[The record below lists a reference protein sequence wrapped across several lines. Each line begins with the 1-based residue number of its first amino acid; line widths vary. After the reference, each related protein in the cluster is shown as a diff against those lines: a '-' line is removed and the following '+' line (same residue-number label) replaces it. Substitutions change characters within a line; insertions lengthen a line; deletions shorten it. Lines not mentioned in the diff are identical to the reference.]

1 MSDAKQVA
9 EAINIYYKAITVWRY
24 TIYQE
29 LGTFQFQVSNQATP
43 HEVMETRTR
52 LNEAVHFMN
61 QHFDQ
66 LGELSFSL
74 TEMLNEK

>member
-9 EAINIYYKAITVWRY
+9 EAINLYHQAITVWRNC
-24 TIYQE
+24 IYQE
-29 LGTFQFQVSNQATP
+29 LGTFKFQVSNQATP
-43 HEVMETRTR
+43 QEVMETRTR

-61 QHFDQ
+61 QNLDQ